1 MEILVVS
8 EPLMADQVVLL
19 EIAKQAAAVVQ
30 ALPAQEKM
38 VALE

>member
-8 EPLMADQVVLL
+8 EPPMADQVALL
-19 EIAKQAAAVVQ
+19 EIANQAVVAVQ
-30 ALPAQEKM
+30 ALLDQEKM